1 MGTLKDLTKVIEQA
15 QRQVAN
21 TGSVEFTMLEEVN
34 PMKSRSVRRADAEEC
49 VDNIMY
55 YGDNIRL
62 LKSLAEREENRGKLK
77 LIYIDPPFFSEARYD
92 AVIRVSGSNIRHPAY
107 DDKWQQGLYGYLR
120 QLTARLIL
128 MRELLADDG
137 LIWLHLDWHVVHYAR
152 IIMDELFGEKN
163 FVNEIIWTYKS
174 GGSGRRRFARKHD
187 NILVYSKTKHYTFNV
202 LKEKSYNRQFK
213 PYRFKGVKEYRDELG
228 WYTMVNMKDVWH
240 IDMVGR
246 TSAER
251 TGYATQKPEQLLE
264 RIVECC
270 TEPGDL
276 CADFFCG
283 SGTLPAV
290 AARMGRSFIACDRG
304 RLAVEST
311 IGRLCAQGAG
321 FRVYA
326 EEPEHRTE
334 GIRKS
339 RFEAEVHMSM
349 EGFPGS
355 DKSLVTIRLGSVREH
370 RLPPGM
376 EEKSRTV
383 IRKAV
388 RNSPLDLIEAWSVD
402 FDYDGRV
409 HRPSAVFVRNKKGL
423 EDVCQQIVGPDCRR
437 ICVKIADVM
446 GNVFYVDRPCTQI
459 RSDAR

>member
-1 MGTLKDLTKVIEQA
+1 
-15 QRQVAN
+15 
-21 TGSVEFTMLEEVN
+21 
-34 PMKSRSVRRADAEEC
+34 
-49 VDNIMY
+49 
-55 YGDNIRL
+55 
-62 LKSLAEREENRGKLK
+62 
-77 LIYIDPPFFSEARYD
+77 
-92 AVIRVSGSNIRHPAY
+92 
-107 DDKWQQGLYGYLR
+107 
-120 QLTARLIL
+120 
-128 MRELLADDG
+128 
-137 LIWLHLDWHVVHYAR
+137 
-152 IIMDELFGEKN
+152 
-163 FVNEIIWTYKS
+163 
-174 GGSGRRRFARKHD
+174 
-187 NILVYSKTKHYTFNV
+187 
-202 LKEKSYNRQFK
+202 
-213 PYRFKGVKEYRDELG
+213 
-228 WYTMVNMKDVWH
+228 
-240 IDMVGR
+240 
-246 TSAER
+246 
-251 TGYATQKPEQLLE
+251 
-264 RIVECC
+264 
-270 TEPGDL
+270 
-276 CADFFCG
+276 
-283 SGTLPAV
+283 
-290 AARMGRSFIACDRG
+290 MGRSFIACDRG

-423 EDVCQQIVGPDCRR
+423 EDVCRQIVGPDCRR